1 MVPSVFIS
9 STIGDLQHLRD
20 TIRSV
25 VEDLGYRPVMSEFSE
40 VAYLSDST
48 AEEACYKS
56 VAQCQVVV
64 MIIGKHYGSTSSVN
78 PEKSVTE
85 MEFEEALKSSARIIT
100 LVDAEVYDFK
110 KVFDANKNK
119 ECYEYPEMNNP
130 AKTFAFISRVN
141 AATTRNAIIRYATT
155 TDVRQI
161 LKSQFAAMVYDLLC
175 PHDPKADSTMKDIL
189 SEVRT
194 LREAMTKSEKP
205 DIRYLT
211 ATRFLLEDRNVN
223 FVSLLKHMFGAA
235 IENLIMT
242 IGESENF
249 DGFLASHG
257 MHVEIVENLGNEG
270 FDLPHNEF
278 HYFGSFCPMPYLV
291 VPGEK
296 IMSAHYA
303 WDEKE
308 RLVLN
313 PVAHEY
319 FSRTYF
325 ELRRMV
331 AQAERVSVAKGGNA
345 TPAG

>member
-9 STIGDLQHLRD
+9 STIGDLQHLRE

-40 VAYLSDST
+40 VGYLSDST
-48 AEEACYKS
+48 AEAACYKS
-56 VAQCQVVV
+56 VAECQVVV
-64 MIIGKHYGSTSSVN
+64 MIIGKHYGSTSSVD

-85 MEFEEALKSSARIIT
+85 MEFEEALKGSARIIT
-100 LVDAEVYDFK
+100 FVDAEVYDFK

-119 ECYEYPEMNNP
+119 ESYEYPEMNNP

-155 TDVRQI
+155 MDIRQI

-194 LREAMTKSEKP
+194 LREAMTKSGKP

-211 ATRFLLEDRNVN
+211 ATRFLLEDRNAN

-235 IENLIMT
+235 FENLITT
-242 IGESENF
+242 IGEAESF

-257 MHVEIVENLGNEG
+257 MHVEIEERLGEKG
-270 FDLPHNEF
+270 FDVLHKDF
-278 HYFGSFCPMPYLV
+278 RYFGSFCPLPYLV

-296 IMSAHYA
+296 IMTAHYA
-303 WDEKE
+303 WDEKS

-313 PVAHEY
+313 PVAYEY
-319 FSRTYF
+319 YSRTYF
-325 ELRRMV
+325 ELSRMV
-331 AQAERVSVAKGGNA
+331 AQSERVSVASGGK
-345 TPAG
+345 TIPTT